1 MSLGYLAMPVVH
13 LSPTQHWSGF
23 GPTAWAA
30 SPLPDV
36 TPHRK
41 DTSMHTHAVLDDSPE
56 HLDELDHL
64 ERIGEIRSQLLG
76 HIAEGIPAMQRA
88 AQALEQLRS
97 NSIYD
102 AEFVDGRDG
111 GDVVDLP

>member
-1 MSLGYLAMPVVH
+1 
-13 LSPTQHWSGF
+13 
-23 GPTAWAA
+23 
-30 SPLPDV
+30 
-36 TPHRK
+36 
-41 DTSMHTHAVLDDSPE
+41 MHTHAVLDDCPG

-76 HIAEGIPAMQRA
+76 HIAEGIAAMQRA

-111 GDVVDLP
+111 GDVSTFLDDSIRYARAGYAVVHTVIDKETP